1 MIPPLCPPLPVVNSG
16 GSCGHHLSFLRLAP
30 RMLAPQCPRKCDKHA
45 GAGAP
50 RVLHFTSKLLQFDMK
65 NTPGGCKRWVSVPSV
80 FVPFLVT
87 LPNRPHVLS
96 HDFVLRSSMSNLLV
110 VVAAVRSHGHFLPT
124 MLEGAFFSSIGKC
137 TCHWQCAFVPFCS
150 CPSPSGL
157 RPSYSLCRWYQFSHL
172 DVPAFSSL

>member
-1 MIPPLCPPLPVVNSG
+1 
-16 GSCGHHLSFLRLAP
+16 
-30 RMLAPQCPRKCDKHA
+30 MLAPQCPRKCDKHA

-87 LPNRPHVLS
+87 LPNRLHVLS
-96 HDFVLRSSMSNLLV
+96 HDFVFRGGGGGGSWGGLLGGRGGGVRALRSSMSNLLV